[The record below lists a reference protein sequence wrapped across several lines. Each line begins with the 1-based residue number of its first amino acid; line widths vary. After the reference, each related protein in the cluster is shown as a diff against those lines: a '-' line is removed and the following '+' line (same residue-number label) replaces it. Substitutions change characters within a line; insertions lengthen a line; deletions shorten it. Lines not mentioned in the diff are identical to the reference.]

1 MYKLAA
7 IILSFTSVSAFG
19 QQPEIKEGLPNF
31 IKNNIIY
38 PSYSKYNCIQ
48 GLVNVGFKLNA
59 KGEVYYSVITSGLGI
74 DLDKE
79 ALRLVRMSSLK
90 WSVPDTHDTTSL
102 LIVPVNF
109 TLTGY
114 DCDRKSKAEIALA
127 IKAYKD
133 DEELTNVISNYYKN
147 KERGTSELAD
157 EIKVIQI
164 KNQLGIDDEYLDE
177 RINAG
182 LKKIKQGDRQGAC
195 EEFNFVKYMGS
206 DKAKDLLDKYCK

>member
-1 MYKLAA
+1 MFKLVA
-7 IILSFTSVSAFG
+7 IILSFISVSAFA
-19 QQPEIKEGLPNF
+19 QQPEMKDGLPNF

-38 PSYSKYNCIQ
+38 PPYSKHNCIQ

-59 KGEVYYSVITSGLGI
+59 KGEVYYSTITSGVGT

-79 ALRLVRMSSLK
+79 ALRLVRMSSRK

-114 DCDRKSKAEIALA
+114 DCDRKSKTEIALA

-133 DEELTNVISNYYKN
+133 DEELTNVITNYYRN
-147 KERGTSELAD
+147 KERGTFEPTD
-157 EIKVIQI
+157 EIKVKQI

-177 RINAG
+177 RIKAG
-182 LKKIKQGDRQGAC
+182 LKKIEQGDRQGAC

-206 DKAKDLLDKYCK
+206 DKANALLDKYCK

>member
-7 IILSFTSVSAFG
+7 IILSFISVSAAA
-19 QQPEIKEGLPNF
+19 QQPEIKDGLPNF
-31 IKNNIIY
+31 IKQNTIY
-38 PSYSKYNCIQ
+38 PPYSKHNCIQ

-59 KGEVYYSVITSGLGI
+59 KGEVYYSTVTSGVGT

-79 ALRLVRMSSLK
+79 ALRLVRMSSRK

-114 DCDRKSKAEIALA
+114 DCERKSKTDIALA

-133 DEELTNVISNYYKN
+133 DEELTNVVSNYYRN
-147 KERGTSELAD
+147 KERGTSEPAD
-157 EIKVIQI
+157 EIKVTRI
-164 KNQLGIDDEYLDE
+164 KSQLGIDDEYLDE

-182 LKKIKQGDRQGAC
+182 IRKIEQGDRQGAC
-195 EEFNFVKYMGS
+195 EDFNFVKYMGS
-206 DKAKDLLDKYCK
+206 DKAKALIDKYCK